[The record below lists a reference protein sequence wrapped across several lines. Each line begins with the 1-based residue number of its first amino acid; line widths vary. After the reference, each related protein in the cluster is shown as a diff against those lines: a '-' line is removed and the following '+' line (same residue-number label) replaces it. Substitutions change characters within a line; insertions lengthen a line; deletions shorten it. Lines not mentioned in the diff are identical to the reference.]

1 MQADI
6 AMGAGVVDGRV
17 QVPADQPAQC
27 FRVCAPDLA
36 AGRGVGNTTVYVEA
50 DEPTVQAAL
59 SVA

>member
-1 MQADI
+1 
-6 AMGAGVVDGRV
+6 MGAGVVDGRV